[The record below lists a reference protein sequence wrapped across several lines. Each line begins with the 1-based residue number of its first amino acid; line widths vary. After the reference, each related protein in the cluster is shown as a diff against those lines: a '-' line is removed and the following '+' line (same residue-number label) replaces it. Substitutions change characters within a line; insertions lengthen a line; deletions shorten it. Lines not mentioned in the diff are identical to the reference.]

1 MSHSHKQNMF
11 TYTEFDWLEITSKE
25 LVLQFAE
32 FEVVKYLLRQ
42 LVRRRK
48 QFQTMFETT
57 ALKRV

>member
-1 MSHSHKQNMF
+1 MF

-48 QFQTMFETT
+48 QFQTMFDAT